1 MIPVKVV
8 VLLLL
13 GLLPMHILALST
25 DRDQPIQIEADK
37 LEIDD
42 SSHISVYQGNVSMRQ
57 GSLDIK
63 ADRIVLHFDADK
75 NLEWLDITGSPAV
88 FKQLN
93 ARQQPI
99 SGSAQ
104 RMKYHEQQ
112 SLLEMNGNARFKSDK
127 DSLESDL
134 STAIKPRDIV
144 VNLLDAKSEV
154 LMAWYVSSAWPVK
167 WSVDRL
173 NASENK
179 VALETLEFAYTSIDR
194 MVVKDLGAAGTFK
207 P

>member
-1 MIPVKVV
+1 MIPVKAAL
-8 VLLLL
+8 LLLL
-13 GLLPMHILALST
+13 GLLPMQILALST

-42 SSHISVYQGNVSMRQ
+42 SRHISVYQGNVSMRQ

-112 SLLEMNGNARFKSDK
+112 SLLEMNGNARFKSDE
-127 DSLESDL
+127 DSLESDTI
-134 STAIKPRDIV
+134 SINTETEAIQAGDPQGKSRVRMLIQPRQKS
-144 VNLLDAKSEV
+144 VNE
-154 LMAWYVSSAWPVK
+154 
-167 WSVDRL
+167 
-173 NASENK
+173 
-179 VALETLEFAYTSIDR
+179 
-194 MVVKDLGAAGTFK
+194 
-207 P
+207 